1 MKSSDLKVV
10 AIILAIA
17 LFFTIVTSNAVSIAS
32 VVLLA
37 KGGTVSEGGSQQ
49 GGSTQGVDA
58 QTGGSQ
64 QGGSS
69 QGGSSQGGSQQGDAQ
84 TGGSS
89 QGGSQQGDAQTG
101 GSQQGGSSQ
110 GGDKQTGGS
119 SQGGSQQGGS
129 QSAKKSAAEVLKAYT
144 VVMDKAK
151 SEKPGFTKLEYQT
164 LPSGPNERV
173 VSEGANLVG
182 HLLNLVDSLG
192 IMTTEDKA
200 QPELHNKGDD
210 TKWFPVYQGQKG
222 CYLTDANAIQDYSY
236 EELSNGNVKITIVLK
251 AEQNPEPISDGLSVP
266 PSNTGC
272 MFSPLAKKDI
282 DNTINGGA
290 VQAVVKNVNYSLN
303 YHDCKAILEYNPKN
317 NQIVKLEQYMNVAI
331 SGGGKIFGLKQITI
345 DKQELYN
352 TLIITDFKY

>member
-17 LFFTIVTSNAVSIAS
+17 LFFTIVTSNALSIAS

-37 KGGTVSEGGSQQ
+37 KGGTAQTGGSQQ
-49 GGSTQGVDA
+49 GGSTQGGSTQGGDT

-64 QGGSS
+64 

-84 TGGSS
+84 TGDFSRAVS
-89 QGGSQQGDAQTG
+89 DQGGDAQT
-101 GSQQGGSSQ
+101 GGSSQ

-119 SQGGSQQGGS
+119 SQGGSQQVGS

-182 HLLNLVDSLG
+182 TLLNLVDSLG

-200 QPELHNKGDD
+200 QPEVHAKGDD

-251 AEQNPEPISDGLSVP
+251 AEQNPEPISNGMSVP

>member
-1 MKSSDLKVV
+1 
-10 AIILAIA
+10 
-17 LFFTIVTSNAVSIAS
+17 
-32 VVLLA
+32 
-37 KGGTVSEGGSQQ
+37 
-49 GGSTQGVDA
+49 
-58 QTGGSQ
+58 
-64 QGGSS
+64 
-69 QGGSSQGGSQQGDAQ
+69 
-84 TGGSS
+84 
-89 QGGSQQGDAQTG
+89 
-101 GSQQGGSSQ
+101 
-110 GGDKQTGGS
+110 
-119 SQGGSQQGGS
+119 
-129 QSAKKSAAEVLKAYT
+129 
-144 VVMDKAK
+144 MDKAK

-182 HLLNLVDSLG
+182 TLLNLVDSLG

-200 QPELHNKGDD
+200 QPEVHAKGDD

-251 AEQNPEPISDGLSVP
+251 AEQNPEPISNGMSVP

-272 MFSPLAKKDI
+272 MFSPIAKKDI

>member
-37 KGGTVSEGGSQQ
+37 KGGTAQTGGSQQ
-49 GGSTQGVDA
+49 GGSTQGGSTQGGDT

-64 QGGSS
+64 

-84 TGGSS
+84 TGDFSRAVS
-89 QGGSQQGDAQTG
+89 DQGGDAQT
-101 GSQQGGSSQ
+101 GGSSQ

-119 SQGGSQQGGS
+119 SQGGSQQVGS

-182 HLLNLVDSLG
+182 TLLNLVDSLG

-200 QPELHNKGDD
+200 QPEVQAKGDD

-251 AEQNPEPISDGLSVP
+251 AEQNPEPISNGMSVP

>member
-37 KGGTVSEGGSQQ
+37 KGGTAQTGGSQQ
-49 GGSTQGVDA
+49 GGSTQGGSTQGGDT

-64 QGGSS
+64 

-84 TGGSS
+84 TGDFSRAVS
-89 QGGSQQGDAQTG
+89 DQGGDAQT
-101 GSQQGGSSQ
+101 GGSSQ

-182 HLLNLVDSLG
+182 TLLNLVDSLG

-200 QPELHNKGDD
+200 QPEVHAKGDD

-222 CYLTDANAIQDYSY
+222 CYLTDANASQDYSY

-251 AEQNPEPISDGLSVP
+251 AEQNPEPISNGMSVP

-272 MFSPLAKKDI
+272 MFSPTAKKDI
-282 DNTINGGA
+282 ENTINGGA

>member
-32 VVLLA
+32 VALLA
-37 KGGTVSEGGSQQ
+37 KGGTAEEGGSQQ
-49 GGSTQGVDA
+49 GGSAQGGDT

-69 QGGSSQGGSQQGDAQ
+69 QGGSSQGDAQ

-89 QGGSQQGDAQTG
+89 QDGSTQGGDAQTG
-101 GSQQGGSSQ
+101 GSQGGSSQ

-144 VVMDKAK
+144 VAMDKAK

-164 LPSGPNERV
+164 LPSGANERV

-182 HLLNLVDSLG
+182 TLLNLVDSLG

-200 QPELHNKGDD
+200 QPEQHNKGDD

-272 MFSPLAKKDI
+272 MFSPIAKKDI

-290 VQAVVKNVNYSLN
+290 VQAVIKNVNYSLN

-331 SGGGKIFGLKQITI
+331 SGSGKILGLKQITI

>member
-37 KGGTVSEGGSQQ
+37 TGGTAQTGGSQQ
-49 GGSTQGVDA
+49 GGSTQGGDT

-69 QGGSSQGGSQQGDAQ
+69 QGVSQQGDAQTGDFSRAVSDQGGDAQ

-89 QGGSQQGDAQTG
+89 QGGSSQGGDAQTG
-101 GSQQGGSSQ
+101 GSSQ
-110 GGDKQTGGS
+110 GS
-119 SQGGSQQGGS
+119 SQQGGS

-182 HLLNLVDSLG
+182 TLLNLVDSLG

-200 QPELHNKGDD
+200 QPEVHAKGDD

-251 AEQNPEPISDGLSVP
+251 AEQNPEPISNGMSVP

-272 MFSPLAKKDI
+272 MFSPIAKKDI

>member
-37 KGGTVSEGGSQQ
+37 KGGTAQTGGSQQ
-49 GGSTQGVDA
+49 GGSTQGGDT

-64 QGGSS
+64 

-84 TGGSS
+84 TGDFSRAVS
-89 QGGSQQGDAQTG
+89 DQGGDAQT
-101 GSQQGGSSQ
+101 GGSSQ

-119 SQGGSQQGGS
+119 SQGGSQQVGS

-182 HLLNLVDSLG
+182 TLLNLVDSLG

-200 QPELHNKGDD
+200 QPEVHAKGDD

-251 AEQNPEPISDGLSVP
+251 AEQNPEPISNGMSVP

-272 MFSPLAKKDI
+272 MFSPIAKKDI

>member
-37 KGGTVSEGGSQQ
+37 KGGTAQTGGSQQ
-49 GGSTQGVDA
+49 GGSTQGGSTQGGDT

-69 QGGSSQGGSQQGDAQ
+69 QGVSQQGDAQTGDFSRAVSDQGGDAQ

-89 QGGSQQGDAQTG
+89 QGGDA
-101 GSQQGGSSQ
+101 
-110 GGDKQTGGS
+110 QTGGS
-119 SQGGSQQGGS
+119 SQGRSQQGGS

-151 SEKPGFTKLEYQT
+151 SEKPGFTKIEYQT

-182 HLLNLVDSLG
+182 TLLNLVDKLG

-200 QPELHNKGDD
+200 QPEVHAKGDD

-222 CYLTDANAIQDYSY
+222 CYLTDANAIQEYSY

-251 AEQNPEPISDGLSVP
+251 AEQNPEPISNGMSVP

-282 DNTINGGA
+282 DNTINGGV
-290 VQAVVKNVNYSLN
+290 VQAVIKNVEYSLN

-331 SGGGKIFGLKQITI
+331 SGSGKITFPPTKITI

>member
-37 KGGTVSEGGSQQ
+37 KGGTAQTGGSQQ
-49 GGSTQGVDA
+49 GGSTQGGDT

-69 QGGSSQGGSQQGDAQ
+69 QGVSQQGDAQ
-84 TGGSS
+84 TGDFSRAVS
-89 QGGSQQGDAQTG
+89 DQGGDAQT
-101 GSQQGGSSQ
+101 GGSSQ

-119 SQGGSQQGGS
+119 SQGGSQQVGS

-182 HLLNLVDSLG
+182 TLLNLVDSLG

-200 QPELHNKGDD
+200 QPEVHAKGDD

-251 AEQNPEPISDGLSVP
+251 AEQNPEPISNGMSVP

-272 MFSPLAKKDI
+272 MFSPIAKKDI

>member
-37 KGGTVSEGGSQQ
+37 KGGTAQTGGSQQ
-49 GGSTQGVDA
+49 GGSTQGGDT

-64 QGGSS
+64 

-84 TGGSS
+84 TGDFSRAVS
-89 QGGSQQGDAQTG
+89 DQGGDAQT
-101 GSQQGGSSQ
+101 GGSSQ

-182 HLLNLVDSLG
+182 TLLNLVDSLG

-200 QPELHNKGDD
+200 QPEVHAKGDD

-251 AEQNPEPISDGLSVP
+251 AEQNPEPISNGMSVP

-272 MFSPLAKKDI
+272 MFSPIAKKDI

>member
-37 KGGTVSEGGSQQ
+37 KGGTAQTGGSQQ
-49 GGSTQGVDA
+49 GGSTQGGDT

-69 QGGSSQGGSQQGDAQ
+69 QGVAQQGDAQTGDFSQAVSDQGGDAQ

-89 QGGSQQGDAQTG
+89 QGGSSQGGDAQTG
-101 GSQQGGSSQ
+101 GSSQ
-110 GGDKQTGGS
+110 GR
-119 SQGGSQQGGS
+119 SQQGGS

-151 SEKPGFTKLEYQT
+151 SEKPGFTKIEYQT

-182 HLLNLVDSLG
+182 TLLNLVDKLG

-200 QPELHNKGDD
+200 QPEVHAKGDD

-222 CYLTDANAIQDYSY
+222 CYLTDANAIQEYSY

-251 AEQNPEPISDGLSVP
+251 AEQNPEPISNGMSVP

>member
-37 KGGTVSEGGSQQ
+37 KGGTAQTGGSQQ
-49 GGSTQGVDA
+49 GGSTQGGSTQGGDT

-64 QGGSS
+64 

-84 TGGSS
+84 TGDFSRAVS
-89 QGGSQQGDAQTG
+89 DQGGDAQT
-101 GSQQGGSSQ
+101 GGSSQ

-182 HLLNLVDSLG
+182 TLLNLVDSLG

-200 QPELHNKGDD
+200 QPEVHAKGDD

-251 AEQNPEPISDGLSVP
+251 AEQNPEPISNGMSVP

-272 MFSPLAKKDI
+272 MFSPIAKKDI

>member
-37 KGGTVSEGGSQQ
+37 KGGTAQTGGSQQ
-49 GGSTQGVDA
+49 GGSTQGGSTQGGDT

-69 QGGSSQGGSQQGDAQ
+69 QGGSQQSDAQTGDFSRAVSDQGGDAQ
-84 TGGSS
+84 T
-89 QGGSQQGDAQTG
+89 
-101 GSQQGGSSQ
+101 GGSSQ

-119 SQGGSQQGGS
+119 SQGGSQQVGS

-182 HLLNLVDSLG
+182 TLLNLVDSLG

-200 QPELHNKGDD
+200 QPEVHAKGDD

-251 AEQNPEPISDGLSVP
+251 AEQNPEPISNGMSVP

>member
-37 KGGTVSEGGSQQ
+37 KGGTAQTGGSQQ
-49 GGSTQGVDA
+49 GGSTQGGSTQGGDT

-69 QGGSSQGGSQQGDAQ
+69 QGVSQQGDAQ
-84 TGGSS
+84 TGDFSRAVS
-89 QGGSQQGDAQTG
+89 DQGGDAQT
-101 GSQQGGSSQ
+101 GGSSQ

-182 HLLNLVDSLG
+182 TLLNLVDSLG

-200 QPELHNKGDD
+200 QPEVHAKGDD

-251 AEQNPEPISDGLSVP
+251 AEQNPEPISNGMSVP

-272 MFSPLAKKDI
+272 MFSPIAKKDI

>member
-37 KGGTVSEGGSQQ
+37 KGGTAQTGGSQQ
-49 GGSTQGVDA
+49 GGSTQGGSTQGGDT

-64 QGGSS
+64 

-84 TGGSS
+84 TGDFSRAVS
-89 QGGSQQGDAQTG
+89 D
-101 GSQQGGSSQ
+101 Q
-110 GGDKQTGGS
+110 GGDAQTGGS
-119 SQGGSQQGGS
+119 SQGGDAQTGGSSQGSSQQGGS

-182 HLLNLVDSLG
+182 TLLNLVDSLG

-200 QPELHNKGDD
+200 QPEVHAKGDD

-251 AEQNPEPISDGLSVP
+251 AEQNPEPISNGMSVP

-272 MFSPLAKKDI
+272 MFSPIAKKDI

>member
-37 KGGTVSEGGSQQ
+37 KGGTAQTGGSQQ
-49 GGSTQGVDA
+49 GGSTQGGDT

-69 QGGSSQGGSQQGDAQ
+69 QGGSQQDDAQTGDFSRAVSDQGGDAQ
-84 TGGSS
+84 T
-89 QGGSQQGDAQTG
+89 
-101 GSQQGGSSQ
+101 GGSSQ

-182 HLLNLVDSLG
+182 TLLNLVDSLG

-200 QPELHNKGDD
+200 QPEVHAKGDD

-251 AEQNPEPISDGLSVP
+251 AEQNPEPISNGMSVP

-272 MFSPLAKKDI
+272 MFSPIAKKDI

>member
-37 KGGTVSEGGSQQ
+37 KGGTAQTGGSQQ
-49 GGSTQGVDA
+49 GGSTQGGDT

-64 QGGSS
+64 

-84 TGGSS
+84 TGDFSRAVS
-89 QGGSQQGDAQTG
+89 DQGGDAQT
-101 GSQQGGSSQ
+101 GGSSQ

-119 SQGGSQQGGS
+119 SQGSSQQGGS

-182 HLLNLVDSLG
+182 TLLNLVDSLG

-200 QPELHNKGDD
+200 QPEVHAKGDD

-251 AEQNPEPISDGLSVP
+251 AEQNPEPISNGMSVP

-272 MFSPLAKKDI
+272 MFSPIAKKDI

>member
-37 KGGTVSEGGSQQ
+37 KGGTAQTGGSQQ
-49 GGSTQGVDA
+49 GGSTQGGSTQGGDT

-69 QGGSSQGGSQQGDAQ
+69 QGVSQQGDAQ
-84 TGGSS
+84 TGDFSRAVS
-89 QGGSQQGDAQTG
+89 DQGGDAQT
-101 GSQQGGSSQ
+101 GGSSQ

-151 SEKPGFTKLEYQT
+151 SEKPGFTKIEYQT

-182 HLLNLVDSLG
+182 TLLNLVDSLG

-200 QPELHNKGDD
+200 QPEQHNKGDD

-222 CYLTDANAIQDYSY
+222 CYLTDANAIQEYSY

-251 AEQNPEPISDGLSVP
+251 AEQNPEPISNGMSVP

-352 TLIITDFKY
+352 TLIITDFTY

>member
-37 KGGTVSEGGSQQ
+37 KGGTAQTGGSQQ
-49 GGSTQGVDA
+49 GGSTQGGDT

-64 QGGSS
+64 

-84 TGGSS
+84 TGDFSRAVS
-89 QGGSQQGDAQTG
+89 DQGGDAQT
-101 GSQQGGSSQ
+101 GGSSQ

-119 SQGGSQQGGS
+119 SQGRSQQGGS

-182 HLLNLVDSLG
+182 TLLNLVDKLG

-200 QPELHNKGDD
+200 QPEVHAKGDD

-251 AEQNPEPISDGLSVP
+251 AEQNPEPISNGMSVP

-272 MFSPLAKKDI
+272 MFSPIAKKDI

>member
-37 KGGTVSEGGSQQ
+37 KGGTAQTGGSQQ
-49 GGSTQGVDA
+49 GGSTQGGSTQGGDT

-64 QGGSS
+64 

-84 TGGSS
+84 TGDFS
-89 QGGSQQGDAQTG
+89 QVVSDQGGDAQT
-101 GSQQGGSSQ
+101 GGSSQ

-182 HLLNLVDSLG
+182 TLLNLVDSLG

-200 QPELHNKGDD
+200 QPEVHAKGDD

-251 AEQNPEPISDGLSVP
+251 AEQNPEPISNGMSVP

-272 MFSPLAKKDI
+272 MFSPIAKKDI

>member
-37 KGGTVSEGGSQQ
+37 KGGTAQTGGSQQ
-49 GGSTQGVDA
+49 GGSTQGGSTQGGDT

-69 QGGSSQGGSQQGDAQ
+69 QGVSQQGDAQ
-84 TGGSS
+84 TGDFSRAVS
-89 QGGSQQGDAQTG
+89 DQGGDAQT
-101 GSQQGGSSQ
+101 GGSSQ

-151 SEKPGFTKLEYQT
+151 SEKPGFTKIEYQT

-182 HLLNLVDSLG
+182 TLLNLVDSLG

-200 QPELHNKGDD
+200 QPEQHNKGDD

-222 CYLTDANAIQDYSY
+222 CYLTDANAIQEYSY

-251 AEQNPEPISDGLSVP
+251 AEQNPEPISNGMSVP

>member
-37 KGGTVSEGGSQQ
+37 KGGTAQTGGSQQ
-49 GGSTQGVDA
+49 GGSTQGGSTQGGDT

-64 QGGSS
+64 

-84 TGGSS
+84 TGDFSRAVS
-89 QGGSQQGDAQTG
+89 DQGGDAQT
-101 GSQQGGSSQ
+101 GGSSQ

-119 SQGGSQQGGS
+119 SQGGSQQVGS

-182 HLLNLVDSLG
+182 TLLNLVDSLG

-200 QPELHNKGDD
+200 QPEVHAKGDD

-251 AEQNPEPISDGLSVP
+251 AEQNPEPISNGMSVP

>member
-37 KGGTVSEGGSQQ
+37 KGGTAEEGGSQQ
-49 GGSTQGVDA
+49 GGSAQGGDT

-69 QGGSSQGGSQQGDAQ
+69 QGGSSQGDAQ

-89 QGGSQQGDAQTG
+89 QDGSTQGGDAQTG
-101 GSQQGGSSQ
+101 GSQGGSSQ

-144 VVMDKAK
+144 VAMDKAK

-182 HLLNLVDSLG
+182 ELLNLVNRLG

-200 QPELHNKGDD
+200 QPEQHNKGDD

-272 MFSPLAKKDI
+272 MFSPIAKKDI
-282 DNTINGGA
+282 DNTINGGTVKA
-290 VQAVVKNVNYSLN
+290 VIKDVNYSLN

-331 SGGGKIFGLKQITI
+331 SGSGKLFSFKQITI

>member
-37 KGGTVSEGGSQQ
+37 KGGTAQTGGSQQ
-49 GGSTQGVDA
+49 GGSTQGGSTQGGDT

-64 QGGSS
+64 

-84 TGGSS
+84 TGDFSRAVS
-89 QGGSQQGDAQTG
+89 DQGGDAQT
-101 GSQQGGSSQ
+101 GGSSQ

-182 HLLNLVDSLG
+182 TLLNLVDSLG

-200 QPELHNKGDD
+200 QPEVHAKGDD

-251 AEQNPEPISDGLSVP
+251 AEQNPEPISNGMSVP

-272 MFSPLAKKDI
+272 MFSPIAKKDI
-282 DNTINGGA
+282 DNTINGGV
-290 VQAVVKNVNYSLN
+290 VQAVIKNVNYSLN

-331 SGGGKIFGLKQITI
+331 SGSGKITFPPTKITI

>member
-37 KGGTVSEGGSQQ
+37 KGGTAQTGGSQQ
-49 GGSTQGVDA
+49 GGSTQGGSTQGGDT

-64 QGGSS
+64 

-84 TGGSS
+84 TGDFSRAVS
-89 QGGSQQGDAQTG
+89 DQGGDAQT
-101 GSQQGGSSQ
+101 GGSSQ

-119 SQGGSQQGGS
+119 SQGRSQQGGS

-151 SEKPGFTKLEYQT
+151 SEKPGFTKIEYQT

-182 HLLNLVDSLG
+182 TLLNLVDKLG

-200 QPELHNKGDD
+200 QPEVHAKGDD

-251 AEQNPEPISDGLSVP
+251 AEQNPEPISNGMSVP

-282 DNTINGGA
+282 DNTINGGV
-290 VQAVVKNVNYSLN
+290 VQAVIKNVNYSLN

-331 SGGGKIFGLKQITI
+331 SGSGKITFPPTKITI

>member
-37 KGGTVSEGGSQQ
+37 KGGTAQTGGSQQ
-49 GGSTQGVDA
+49 GGSTQGGDA

-129 QSAKKSAAEVLKAYT
+129 QSAKKSAVEVLKAYT

-151 SEKPGFTKLEYQT
+151 SEKPGFTKIEYQT

-182 HLLNLVDSLG
+182 TLLNLVDSLG

-200 QPELHNKGDD
+200 QPEQHNKGDD

-222 CYLTDANAIQDYSY
+222 CYLTDANAIQEYSY

-251 AEQNPEPISDGLSVP
+251 AEQNPEPISNGMSVP

>member
-37 KGGTVSEGGSQQ
+37 KGGTAQTGGSQQ
-49 GGSTQGVDA
+49 GGSTQGGDT

-69 QGGSSQGGSQQGDAQ
+69 QGVSQQGDAQ
-84 TGGSS
+84 TGDFS
-89 QGGSQQGDAQTG
+89 QVVSDQGGDAQT
-101 GSQQGGSSQ
+101 GGSSQ

-119 SQGGSQQGGS
+119 SQGRSQQGGS

-182 HLLNLVDSLG
+182 TLLNLVDSLG

-200 QPELHNKGDD
+200 QPEVHAKGDD

-251 AEQNPEPISDGLSVP
+251 AEQNPEPISNGMSVP

-272 MFSPLAKKDI
+272 MFSPIAKKDI